1 MCSISHLVHN
11 YDIHND
17 NPKSRN
23 YFDKNALE
31 YNDYFVESFLISEVL
46 AVLHVTPALS
56 LVDQSVIVTI
66 LKEKNDL
73 CPHLR
78 LAELYLNDEED
89 PVWRVQCEA
98 EDVDGDDLEGDGL
111 GAVSSARPL
120 LLDRQDHSQP
130 VEGHQTDQ
138 EVGGSAEDLLVSD
151 HHLQQLGHGD
161 GGHLHWGVSVAQA
174 DDRVE
179 HQRVEEVEEVGEG
192 YGLQVGVEQ
201 ALVGYQA
208 GVEEDQEQE
217 EVTEDTEDAD
227 DVIDSTVDDRV
238 NNLVLITTNTGYEVH
253 VKDGEE
259 LELTTLISVPYHDF
273 RVTLFVI
280 TLLHRFLL

>member
-1 MCSISHLVHN
+1 M
-11 YDIHND
+11 
-17 NPKSRN
+17 
-23 YFDKNALE
+23 E
-31 YNDYFVESFLISEVL
+31 YNDNFVESFLISEVL

-78 LAELYLNDEED
+78 LELYLNDEED
-89 PVWRVQCEA
+89 PVGRVQCEA
-98 EDVDGDDLEGDGL
+98 ENVDGDDLESDGRW
-111 GAVSSARPL
+111 AVSSAGPL

-130 VEGHQTDQ
+130 VESHQTDQ
-138 EVGGSAEDLLVSD
+138 KVGGSAEDLLVSD
-151 HHLQQLGHGD
+151 HHLQQLGHCE

-174 DDRVE
+174 DHRVE
-179 HQRVEEVEEVGEG
+179 HQRVKEVEEVGEG

-238 NNLVLITTNTGYEVH
+238 NDLVLITTNTGYEVH
-253 VKDGEE
+253 VKDGVEPDQ
-259 LELTTLISVPYHDF
+259 TRLISVPYHD
-273 RVTLFVI
+273 
-280 TLLHRFLL
+280 